1 MDNMVYG
8 SILQADVVGV
18 SDLPPKLELSEEEK
32 EALANISSE
41 LGRARS
47 WPDL

>member
-18 SDLPPKLELSEEEK
+18 TDLNPKLELSEEEK
-32 EALANISSE
+32 EALANISAE
-41 LGRARS
+41 PVHARD
-47 WPDL
+47 WLE